1 MARFGRVPTSR
12 RETMK
17 IKQACAVGLVAAALG
32 AGVAAPALAAT
43 TVIIGTPPPA
53 VLVEPAGPP
62 RHGQVW
68 VPGYWRW
75 NGNKHVWVK
84 GHYITAR
91 HGYRYVPD
99 QWAEV
104 NGRWVYHPGHWAH

>member
-1 MARFGRVPTSR
+1 
-12 RETMK
+12 MK
-17 IKQACAVGLVAAALG
+17 IKNVCAVTLVAAALG
-32 AGVAAPALAAT
+32 AGLAAPALAAV
-43 TVIIGTPPPA
+43 TVTVGTPPPA
-53 VLVEPAGPP
+53 VLVEPVPAV
-62 RHGQVW
+62 RHGHVW

-84 GHYITAR
+84 GHHVAAR

-104 NGRWVYHPGHWAH
+104 NGRWVYHPGHWAR